1 MSRARL
7 CALFFIIFPFSAQKA
22 RKWLV
27 LPRGNS
33 YTIFSIS
40 AGKVVCPRLSS
51 ITEKVCC
58 MKIIIAGDGKVGL
71 ALMRQLLYEGH
82 DVTIVD
88 SNPNVLQANMFQYD
102 VLAVQGNAATMD
114 ALRQA
119 NVAEA
124 DLLIA
129 ATSADE
135 INLLC
140 CLTAKKMN
148 GRLHTIARVRNPD
161 YTEQLF
167 AMREEL
173 GLSMTINPEL
183 SAAREI
189 FHLLQFPSFLH
200 RDSFAKGRVEIVGLR
215 VDEGSRLEGVALH
228 QLYKIAQVKV
238 LVCAVLREGRVTIPD
253 GSFQLQKGD
262 RIFVTAR
269 AVNLAQLIKN
279 LGIAKQK
286 VRRVMLV
293 GGGHISFYLA
303 QRLLD
308 AGLSV
313 KIIEQNPDRAR
324 FLAENLPRAA
334 VVLGD
339 GSSQELLFRE
349 GLEEA
354 DALVSLT
361 GIDEE
366 NIVLSMY
373 AHTQGVPK
381 VVTKV
386 NRLEYSRM
394 FVDLEVGSIVSPKEL
409 CSALI
414 ARYVRSMQN
423 KTGKILTL
431 HPIAEG
437 TAAAM
442 EFRVDDSVHFR
453 GTPLKDVPLRPGVLI
468 SCITRAGSTI
478 IPDGASSYE
487 TGDTVVAVS
496 TLEAPVLQMND
507 LFQ

>member
-1 MSRARL
+1 
-7 CALFFIIFPFSAQKA
+7 
-22 RKWLV
+22 
-27 LPRGNS
+27 
-33 YTIFSIS
+33 
-40 AGKVVCPRLSS
+40 
-51 ITEKVCC
+51 

-71 ALMRQLLYEGH
+71 ALTRQLLHEGH
-82 DVTIVD
+82 EVTIVD
-88 SNPNVLQANMFQYD
+88 SNPGVLQANMYQYD
-102 VLAVQGNAATMD
+102 VLAVQGNAATME

-119 NVAEA
+119 QVQKA

-148 GRLHTIARVRNPD
+148 SRLHTIARVRNPD

-167 AMREEL
+167 FMREEL

-215 VDEGSRLEGVALH
+215 VDEGSRLECVALH

-238 LVCAVLREGRVTIPD
+238 LVCAVLRVGQVIIPD
-253 GSFQLQKGD
+253 GSFELKKGD

-286 VRRVMLV
+286 IRRVMLV

-308 AGLSV
+308 SHLSV
-313 KIIEQNPDRAR
+313 KIIEQNPARAR
-324 FLAENLPRAA
+324 FLAENLPGAA

-339 GSSQELLFRE
+339 GSSQSFLESE
-349 GLEEA
+349 GLDEA

-373 AHTQGVPK
+373 AHSQGVPK

-386 NRLEYSRM
+386 NRLEYNRM
-394 FVDLEVGSIVSPKEL
+394 FEALDIGSIVSPKDL

-423 KTGKILTL
+423 KTGKILAL
-431 HPIAEG
+431 HLIAEG
-437 TAAAM
+437 HAAAM
-442 EFRVDDSVHFR
+442 EFRVDENTRYR
-453 GTPLKDVPLRPGVLI
+453 GVPLKDVPLRRGILI
-468 SCITRAGSTI
+468 SCISRGADTI
-478 IPDGASSYE
+478 IPDGTSSFE
-487 TGDTVVAVS
+487 AGDTVVAVS
-496 TLEAPVLQMND
+496 TLDSPVLQMND
-507 LFQ
+507 LFE

>member
-1 MSRARL
+1 
-7 CALFFIIFPFSAQKA
+7 
-22 RKWLV
+22 
-27 LPRGNS
+27 
-33 YTIFSIS
+33 
-40 AGKVVCPRLSS
+40 
-51 ITEKVCC
+51 

-71 ALMRQLLYEGH
+71 ALTRQLLHEGH
-82 DVTIVD
+82 EVTIVD
-88 SNPNVLQANMFQYD
+88 SNPVVLQANMYQYD
-102 VLAVQGNAATMD
+102 VMAVQGNAATME

-119 NVAEA
+119 QVEKA

-148 GRLHTIARVRNPD
+148 SRLHTIARVRNPD

-167 AMREEL
+167 FMREEL

-238 LVCAVLREGRVTIPD
+238 LVCAALRAGQVVIPD
-253 GSFQLQKGD
+253 GSFELKKDD

-308 AGLSV
+308 AHLSV
-313 KIIEQNPDRAR
+313 KIIEQNPTRAR
-324 FLAENLPRAA
+324 FLAENLPGAA

-339 GSSQELLFRE
+339 GSSQSFLESE
-349 GLEEA
+349 GLGVA

-373 AHTQGVPK
+373 AHSQGVPK

-386 NRLEYSRM
+386 NRLEYNRM
-394 FVDLEVGSIVSPKEL
+394 FEALDIGSIVSPKDL

-414 ARYVRSMQN
+414 ARYVRGMQN
-423 KTGKILTL
+423 KTGKILAL
-431 HPIAEG
+431 HLIAEG
-437 TAAAM
+437 NAAAM
-442 EFRVDDSVHFR
+442 EFRVDEHTHHR
-453 GTPLKDVPLRPGVLI
+453 GVPLKDVPLRRGVLI
-468 SCITRAGSTI
+468 SCISRGADTI
-478 IPDGASSYE
+478 IPDGTSSFE
-487 TGDTVVAVS
+487 VGDTVVAVS
-496 TLEAPVLQMND
+496 TLDAPVMQLND
-507 LFQ
+507 LFV

>member
-1 MSRARL
+1 
-7 CALFFIIFPFSAQKA
+7 
-22 RKWLV
+22 
-27 LPRGNS
+27 
-33 YTIFSIS
+33 
-40 AGKVVCPRLSS
+40 
-51 ITEKVCC
+51 

-71 ALMRQLLYEGH
+71 ALTRQLLHEGH
-82 DVTIVD
+82 EVTIVD
-88 SNPNVLQANMFQYD
+88 SNPVVLQANMYQYD
-102 VLAVQGNAATMD
+102 VMAVQGNAATME

-119 NVAEA
+119 RVEKA

-148 GRLHTIARVRNPD
+148 SRLHTIARVRNPD

-167 AMREEL
+167 FMREEL

-238 LVCAVLREGRVTIPD
+238 LVCAALRAGQVVIPD
-253 GSFQLQKGD
+253 GSFELKKDD

-279 LGIAKQK
+279 LGITKQK

-308 AGLSV
+308 AHLSV
-313 KIIEQNPDRAR
+313 KIIEQNPARAR
-324 FLAENLPRAA
+324 FLAENLPGAA

-339 GSSQELLFRE
+339 GSSQSFLESE
-349 GLEEA
+349 GLGEA

-373 AHTQGVPK
+373 AHSQGVPK

-386 NRLEYSRM
+386 NRLEYNRM
-394 FVDLEVGSIVSPKEL
+394 FEALDIGSIVSPKDL

-414 ARYVRSMQN
+414 ARYVRGMQN
-423 KTGKILTL
+423 KTGKILAL
-431 HPIAEG
+431 HLIAEG
-437 TAAAM
+437 NAAAM
-442 EFRVDDSVHFR
+442 EFRVDEHTHHR
-453 GTPLKDVPLRPGVLI
+453 GVPLKDVPLRRGVLI
-468 SCITRAGSTI
+468 SCISRGADTI
-478 IPDGASSYE
+478 IPDGTSSFE
-487 TGDTVVAVS
+487 VGDTVVSVS
-496 TLEAPVLQMND
+496 TLVAPVMQLND
-507 LFQ
+507 LFV

>member
-1 MSRARL
+1 
-7 CALFFIIFPFSAQKA
+7 
-22 RKWLV
+22 
-27 LPRGNS
+27 
-33 YTIFSIS
+33 
-40 AGKVVCPRLSS
+40 
-51 ITEKVCC
+51 

-71 ALMRQLLYEGH
+71 ALTRQLLHEGH
-82 DVTIVD
+82 EVTIVD
-88 SNPNVLQANMFQYD
+88 SNPAVLQTNMYQYD
-102 VLAVQGNAATMD
+102 VLAVQGNAATME

-119 NVAEA
+119 RVEQA

-140 CLTAKKMN
+140 CVTAKKMN
-148 GRLHTIARVRNPD
+148 SRLHTIARVRNPD

-167 AMREEL
+167 VMREEL

-215 VDEGSRLEGVALH
+215 VDEGSRLNGVPLH

-238 LVCAVLREGRVTIPD
+238 LVCAVLRSGRAVIPD
-253 GSFQLQKGD
+253 GSFELKKGD

-279 LGIAKQK
+279 LGIAEQK
-286 VRRVMLV
+286 IRRVMLV

-308 AGLSV
+308 AHLSV
-313 KIIEQNPDRAR
+313 KIIEQNPSRAR
-324 FLAENLPRAA
+324 FLAENLPGAA

-339 GSSQELLFRE
+339 GSSRSLLESE
-349 GLEEA
+349 GLAEA

-361 GIDEE
+361 GMDEE
-366 NIVLSMY
+366 NIVLSMF
-373 AHTQGVPK
+373 ARSQGVSK

-386 NRLEYSRM
+386 NRLEYGNM
-394 FVDLEVGSIVSPKEL
+394 FEDLDIGSMVSPKEL
-409 CSALI
+409 TSALI

-437 TAAAM
+437 GAAAM
-442 EFRVDDSVHFR
+442 EFRVDETVLHR
-453 GTPLKDVPLRPGVLI
+453 GVPLKDVPLRRGVLI
-468 SCITRAGSTI
+468 SCITHGGTTI
-478 IPDGASSYE
+478 IPDGGSCFNV
-487 TGDTVVAVS
+487 GDTVVAVS
-496 TLEAPVLQMND
+496 TLDAPVMQMND
-507 LFQ
+507 LFL

>member
-1 MSRARL
+1 
-7 CALFFIIFPFSAQKA
+7 
-22 RKWLV
+22 
-27 LPRGNS
+27 
-33 YTIFSIS
+33 
-40 AGKVVCPRLSS
+40 
-51 ITEKVCC
+51 

-71 ALMRQLLYEGH
+71 ALTRQLLHEGH
-82 DVTIVD
+82 EVTIVD
-88 SNPNVLQANMFQYD
+88 SNPVVLQANMYQYD
-102 VLAVQGNAATMD
+102 VMAVQGNAATME

-119 NVAEA
+119 QVEKA

-148 GRLHTIARVRNPD
+148 SRLHTIARVRNPD

-167 AMREEL
+167 FMREEL

-183 SAAREI
+183 SAAQEI

-238 LVCAVLREGRVTIPD
+238 LVCAALRAGQVVIPD
-253 GSFQLQKGD
+253 GSFELKKDD

-308 AGLSV
+308 AHLSV
-313 KIIEQNPDRAR
+313 KIIEQNPTRAR
-324 FLAENLPRAA
+324 FLAENLPGAA

-339 GSSQELLFRE
+339 GSSQSFLESE
-349 GLEEA
+349 GLGEA

-373 AHTQGVPK
+373 AHSQGVPK

-386 NRLEYSRM
+386 NRLEYNRM
-394 FVDLEVGSIVSPKEL
+394 FEALDIGSIVSPKDL

-414 ARYVRSMQN
+414 ARYVRGMQN
-423 KTGKILTL
+423 KTGKILAL
-431 HPIAEG
+431 HLIAEG
-437 TAAAM
+437 NAAAM
-442 EFRVDDSVHFR
+442 EFRVDEHTHHR
-453 GTPLKDVPLRPGVLI
+453 GVPLKDVPLRRGVLI
-468 SCITRAGSTI
+468 SCISRGADTI
-478 IPDGASSYE
+478 IPDGTSSFE
-487 TGDTVVAVS
+487 VGDTVVAVS
-496 TLEAPVLQMND
+496 TLDAPVMQLND
-507 LFQ
+507 LFV

>member
-1 MSRARL
+1 
-7 CALFFIIFPFSAQKA
+7 
-22 RKWLV
+22 
-27 LPRGNS
+27 
-33 YTIFSIS
+33 
-40 AGKVVCPRLSS
+40 
-51 ITEKVCC
+51 

-71 ALMRQLLYEGH
+71 ALTRQLLHEGH
-82 DVTIVD
+82 EVTIVD
-88 SNPNVLQANMFQYD
+88 SNPVVLQANMYQYD
-102 VLAVQGNAATMD
+102 VMAVQGNAATME

-119 NVAEA
+119 RVEQA

-148 GRLHTIARVRNPD
+148 SRLHTIARVRNPD

-167 AMREEL
+167 FMREEL

-238 LVCAVLREGRVTIPD
+238 LVCAALRAGQVVIPD
-253 GSFQLQKGD
+253 GSFELKKDD

-279 LGIAKQK
+279 LGITKQK

-308 AGLSV
+308 AHLSV
-313 KIIEQNPDRAR
+313 KIIEQNPSRAR
-324 FLAENLPRAA
+324 FLAEHLPGAA

-339 GSSQELLFRE
+339 GSSQSFLESE
-349 GLEEA
+349 GLGEA

-373 AHTQGVPK
+373 AHSQGVPK

-386 NRLEYSRM
+386 NRLEYNRM
-394 FVDLEVGSIVSPKEL
+394 FEALDIGSIVSPKDL

-414 ARYVRSMQN
+414 ARYVRGMQN
-423 KTGKILTL
+423 KTGKILAL
-431 HPIAEG
+431 HLIAEG
-437 TAAAM
+437 NAAAM
-442 EFRVDDSVHFR
+442 EFRVDEHTHHR
-453 GTPLKDVPLRPGVLI
+453 GVPLKDVPLRRGVLI
-468 SCITRAGSTI
+468 SCISRGADTI
-478 IPDGASSYE
+478 IPDGTSSFDV
-487 TGDTVVAVS
+487 GDTVVAVS
-496 TLEAPVLQMND
+496 TLDAPVMQLND
-507 LFQ
+507 LFV

>member
-1 MSRARL
+1 
-7 CALFFIIFPFSAQKA
+7 
-22 RKWLV
+22 
-27 LPRGNS
+27 
-33 YTIFSIS
+33 
-40 AGKVVCPRLSS
+40 
-51 ITEKVCC
+51 

-71 ALMRQLLYEGH
+71 ALTRQLLHEGH
-82 DVTIVD
+82 EVTIVD
-88 SNPNVLQANMFQYD
+88 SNPVVLQANMYQYD
-102 VLAVQGNAATMD
+102 VMAVQGNAATME

-119 NVAEA
+119 QVEKA

-148 GRLHTIARVRNPD
+148 SRLHTIARVRNPD

-167 AMREEL
+167 FMREEL

-228 QLYKIAQVKV
+228 QLYKIAQVKE
-238 LVCAVLREGRVTIPD
+238 LVCAALRAGQVVIPD
-253 GSFQLQKGD
+253 GSFELKKDD

-308 AGLSV
+308 AHLSV
-313 KIIEQNPDRAR
+313 KIIEQNPTRAR
-324 FLAENLPRAA
+324 FLAENLPGAA

-339 GSSQELLFRE
+339 GSSQSFLESE
-349 GLEEA
+349 GLGEA

-373 AHTQGVPK
+373 AHSQGVPK

-386 NRLEYSRM
+386 NRLEYNRM
-394 FVDLEVGSIVSPKEL
+394 FEALDIGSIVSPKDL

-414 ARYVRSMQN
+414 ARYVRGMQN
-423 KTGKILTL
+423 KTGKILAL
-431 HPIAEG
+431 HLIAEG
-437 TAAAM
+437 NAAAM
-442 EFRVDDSVHFR
+442 EFRVDEHTHHR
-453 GTPLKDVPLRPGVLI
+453 GVPLKDVPLRRGVLI
-468 SCITRAGSTI
+468 SCISRGADTI
-478 IPDGASSYE
+478 IPDGTSSFE
-487 TGDTVVAVS
+487 VGDTVVAVS
-496 TLEAPVLQMND
+496 TLDAPVMQLND
-507 LFQ
+507 LFV

>member
-1 MSRARL
+1 
-7 CALFFIIFPFSAQKA
+7 
-22 RKWLV
+22 
-27 LPRGNS
+27 
-33 YTIFSIS
+33 
-40 AGKVVCPRLSS
+40 
-51 ITEKVCC
+51 

-71 ALMRQLLYEGH
+71 ALTRQLLHEGH
-82 DVTIVD
+82 EVTIVD
-88 SNPNVLQANMFQYD
+88 SNPVVLQANMYQYD
-102 VLAVQGNAATMD
+102 VMAVQGNAATME

-119 NVAEA
+119 QVEKA

-148 GRLHTIARVRNPD
+148 SRLHTIARVRNPD

-167 AMREEL
+167 FMREEL

-238 LVCAVLREGRVTIPD
+238 LVCAALRAGQVVIPD
-253 GSFQLQKGD
+253 GSFELKKDD

-308 AGLSV
+308 AHLSV
-313 KIIEQNPDRAR
+313 KIIEQNPARAR
-324 FLAENLPRAA
+324 FLAENLPGAA

-339 GSSQELLFRE
+339 GSSQSFLESE
-349 GLEEA
+349 GLDEA

-373 AHTQGVPK
+373 AHSQGVPK

-386 NRLEYSRM
+386 NRLEYNRM
-394 FVDLEVGSIVSPKEL
+394 FEALDIGSIVSPKDL

-414 ARYVRSMQN
+414 ARYVRGMQN
-423 KTGKILTL
+423 KTGKILAL
-431 HPIAEG
+431 HLIAEG
-437 TAAAM
+437 NAAAM
-442 EFRVDDSVHFR
+442 EFRVDEHTHHR
-453 GTPLKDVPLRPGVLI
+453 GVPLKDVPLRRGVLI
-468 SCITRAGSTI
+468 SCISRGADTI
-478 IPDGASSYE
+478 IPDGTSSFDV
-487 TGDTVVAVS
+487 GDTVVAVS
-496 TLEAPVLQMND
+496 TLDAPVMQLND
-507 LFQ
+507 LFV

>member
-1 MSRARL
+1 
-7 CALFFIIFPFSAQKA
+7 
-22 RKWLV
+22 
-27 LPRGNS
+27 
-33 YTIFSIS
+33 
-40 AGKVVCPRLSS
+40 
-51 ITEKVCC
+51 

-71 ALMRQLLYEGH
+71 ALTRQLLHEGH
-82 DVTIVD
+82 EVTIVD
-88 SNPNVLQANMFQYD
+88 SNPGVLQANMYQYD
-102 VLAVQGNAATMD
+102 VLAVQGNAATME

-119 NVAEA
+119 QVQKA

-148 GRLHTIARVRNPD
+148 SRLHTIARVRNPD

-167 AMREEL
+167 FMREEL

-228 QLYKIAQVKV
+228 QLSKIAQVKV
-238 LVCAVLREGRVTIPD
+238 LVCAVLRAGQVIIPD
-253 GSFQLQKGD
+253 GSFELKKGD

-279 LGIAKQK
+279 LGIAKQNI
-286 VRRVMLV
+286 RRVMLV

-308 AGLSV
+308 AHLSV
-313 KIIEQNPDRAR
+313 KIIEQNPARAR
-324 FLAENLPRAA
+324 FLAENLPGAA

-339 GSSQELLFRE
+339 GSSQSFLESE
-349 GLEEA
+349 GLDEA

-373 AHTQGVPK
+373 AHSQGVPK

-386 NRLEYSRM
+386 NRLEYNRM
-394 FVDLEVGSIVSPKEL
+394 FEALDIGSIVSPKDL

-414 ARYVRSMQN
+414 ARYVRGMQN
-423 KTGKILTL
+423 KAGKILAL
-431 HPIAEG
+431 HLIAEG
-437 TAAAM
+437 HAAAM
-442 EFRVDDSVHFR
+442 EFRVDENTRYR
-453 GTPLKDVPLRPGVLI
+453 GVALKDVPLRRGILI
-468 SCITRAGSTI
+468 SCISRGADTI
-478 IPDGASSYE
+478 IPDGTSSFE
-487 TGDTVVAVS
+487 AGDTVVAVS
-496 TLEAPVLQMND
+496 TLDTPVLQMND
-507 LFQ
+507 LFD

>member
-1 MSRARL
+1 
-7 CALFFIIFPFSAQKA
+7 
-22 RKWLV
+22 
-27 LPRGNS
+27 
-33 YTIFSIS
+33 
-40 AGKVVCPRLSS
+40 
-51 ITEKVCC
+51 

-71 ALMRQLLYEGH
+71 ALTRQLLHEGH
-82 DVTIVD
+82 EVTIVD
-88 SNPNVLQANMFQYD
+88 SNPVVLQANVYQYD
-102 VLAVQGNAATMD
+102 VMAVQGNAATME

-119 NVAEA
+119 RVEQA

-148 GRLHTIARVRNPD
+148 SRLHTIARVRNPD

-167 AMREEL
+167 FMREEL

-228 QLYKIAQVKV
+228 QRYTIAQVKV
-238 LVCAVLREGRVTIPD
+238 LVCAVLRVGQVIIPD
-253 GSFQLQKGD
+253 GSFELKKGD

-286 VRRVMLV
+286 IRRVMLV

-308 AGLSV
+308 SHLSV
-313 KIIEQNPDRAR
+313 KIIEQNPARAR
-324 FLAENLPRAA
+324 FLAENLPGAA

-339 GSSQELLFRE
+339 GSSQSFLESE
-349 GLEEA
+349 GLDEA

-373 AHTQGVPK
+373 AHSQGVPK

-386 NRLEYSRM
+386 NRLEYNRM
-394 FVDLEVGSIVSPKEL
+394 FEALDIGSIVSPKDL

-423 KTGKILTL
+423 KTGKILAL
-431 HPIAEG
+431 HLIAEG
-437 TAAAM
+437 NAAAM
-442 EFRVDDSVHFR
+442 EFRVDETSNYR
-453 GTPLKDVPLRPGVLI
+453 GVPLKDVPLRRGILI
-468 SCITRAGSTI
+468 SCISRGADTI
-478 IPDGASSYE
+478 IPDGTSSFE
-487 TGDTVVAVS
+487 AGDTVVAVS
-496 TLEAPVLQMND
+496 TLDSPVLQMND
-507 LFQ
+507 LFE

>member
-1 MSRARL
+1 M
-7 CALFFIIFPFSAQKA
+7 
-22 RKWLV
+22 
-27 LPRGNS
+27 NS
-33 YTIFSIS
+33 
-40 AGKVVCPRLSS
+40 
-51 ITEKVCC
+51 
-58 MKIIIAGDGKVGL
+58 
-71 ALMRQLLYEGH
+71 
-82 DVTIVD
+82 
-88 SNPNVLQANMFQYD
+88 
-102 VLAVQGNAATMD
+102 
-114 ALRQA
+114 
-119 NVAEA
+119 
-124 DLLIA
+124 
-129 ATSADE
+129 
-135 INLLC
+135 
-140 CLTAKKMN
+140 
-148 GRLHTIARVRNPD
+148 RLHTIARVRNPD

-167 AMREEL
+167 FMREEL

-238 LVCAVLREGRVTIPD
+238 LVCAALRAGQVVIPD
-253 GSFQLQKGD
+253 GSFELKKDD

-279 LGIAKQK
+279 LGITKQK

-308 AGLSV
+308 AHLSV
-313 KIIEQNPDRAR
+313 KIIEQNPSRAR
-324 FLAENLPRAA
+324 FLAENLPGAA

-339 GSSQELLFRE
+339 GSSQSFLESE
-349 GLEEA
+349 GLGEA

-373 AHTQGVPK
+373 AHSQGVPK

-386 NRLEYSRM
+386 NRLEYNRM
-394 FVDLEVGSIVSPKEL
+394 FEALDIGSIVSPKDL

-414 ARYVRSMQN
+414 ARYVRGMQN
-423 KTGKILTL
+423 KTGKILAL
-431 HPIAEG
+431 HLIAEG
-437 TAAAM
+437 NAAAM
-442 EFRVDDSVHFR
+442 EFRVDEHTHHR
-453 GTPLKDVPLRPGVLI
+453 GVPLKDVPLRRGILI
-468 SCITRAGSTI
+468 SCISRGADTI
-478 IPDGASSYE
+478 IPDGTSSFDV
-487 TGDTVVAVS
+487 GDTVVAVS
-496 TLEAPVLQMND
+496 TLDAPVMQLND
-507 LFQ
+507 LFV

>member
-1 MSRARL
+1 
-7 CALFFIIFPFSAQKA
+7 
-22 RKWLV
+22 
-27 LPRGNS
+27 
-33 YTIFSIS
+33 
-40 AGKVVCPRLSS
+40 
-51 ITEKVCC
+51 

-71 ALMRQLLYEGH
+71 ALTRQLLHEGH
-82 DVTIVD
+82 EVTIVD
-88 SNPNVLQANMFQYD
+88 SNPVVLQTNMYQYD
-102 VLAVQGNAATMD
+102 VLAVQGNAATME

-119 NVAEA
+119 QVQKA

-148 GRLHTIARVRNPD
+148 SRLHTIARVRNPD

-167 AMREEL
+167 FMREEL

-215 VDEGSRLEGVALH
+215 VDEHSRLDGVPLH

-238 LVCAVLREGRVTIPD
+238 LVCAVLRSGRAFIPD
-253 GSFQLQKGD
+253 GSFQLKKGD

-286 VRRVMLV
+286 IRRVMLV

-313 KIIEQNPDRAR
+313 KIIEQNPARAR
-324 FLAENLPRAA
+324 FLAENLPRAS

-339 GSSQELLFRE
+339 GSSRSLLESE
-349 GLEEA
+349 GLA
-354 DALVSLT
+354 QANALVSLT
-361 GIDEE
+361 GMDEE

-373 AHTQGVPK
+373 AHSQGVPK

-386 NRLEYSRM
+386 NRLEYNRM
-394 FVDLEVGSIVSPKEL
+394 FEALDIGSIVSPKDL

-414 ARYVRSMQN
+414 ARYVRGMQN
-423 KTGKILTL
+423 KAGKILAL
-431 HPIAEG
+431 HLIAEG
-437 TAAAM
+437 HAAAM
-442 EFRVDDSVHFR
+442 EFRVDENTRYR
-453 GTPLKDVPLRPGVLI
+453 GVALKDVPLRRGILI
-468 SCITRAGSTI
+468 SCISRGADTI
-478 IPDGASSYE
+478 IPDGTSSFE
-487 TGDTVVAVS
+487 AGDTVVAVS
-496 TLEAPVLQMND
+496 TLDTPVLQMND
-507 LFQ
+507 LFD

>member
-1 MSRARL
+1 
-7 CALFFIIFPFSAQKA
+7 
-22 RKWLV
+22 
-27 LPRGNS
+27 
-33 YTIFSIS
+33 
-40 AGKVVCPRLSS
+40 
-51 ITEKVCC
+51 

-71 ALMRQLLYEGH
+71 ALTRQLLHEGH
-82 DVTIVD
+82 EVTIVD
-88 SNPNVLQANMFQYD
+88 SNPVVLQSNMYQYD
-102 VLAVQGNAATMD
+102 VLAVQGNAATME

-119 NVAEA
+119 RVEQA

-140 CLTAKKMN
+140 CVTAKKMN
-148 GRLHTIARVRNPD
+148 SRLHTIARVRNPD

-167 AMREEL
+167 VMREEL

-215 VDEGSRLEGVALH
+215 VDEGSRLNGVALH

-238 LVCAVLREGRVTIPD
+238 LVCAVLRSGQVFIPD
-253 GSFQLQKGD
+253 GSFELRKGD

-279 LGIAKQK
+279 LGIAEQK
-286 VRRVMLV
+286 IRRVLLV

-303 QRLLD
+303 QRLVD

-313 KIIEQNPDRAR
+313 KIIEQNPARAR
-324 FLAENLPRAA
+324 FLAENLPRAS

-339 GSSQELLFRE
+339 GSSRSLLESE
-349 GLEEA
+349 GMAEA

-361 GIDEE
+361 GMDEE

-373 AHTQGVPK
+373 ARSQGVPK

-386 NRLEYSRM
+386 NRLEYGHM
-394 FVDLEVGSIVSPKEL
+394 FEELDIGSIVSPKEL
-409 CSALI
+409 TSALI

-437 TAAAM
+437 SAAAL
-442 EFRVDDSVHFR
+442 EFRVDESVLYR
-453 GTPLKDVPLRPGVLI
+453 GVPLKDVPLRRGVLI
-468 SCITRAGSTI
+468 SCITHGSNTV
-478 IPDGASSYE
+478 IPDGASSYGV
-487 TGDTVVAVS
+487 GDTVVAVS
-496 TLEAPVLQMND
+496 TLDAPVMQMND
-507 LFQ
+507 LFL

>member
-1 MSRARL
+1 
-7 CALFFIIFPFSAQKA
+7 
-22 RKWLV
+22 
-27 LPRGNS
+27 
-33 YTIFSIS
+33 
-40 AGKVVCPRLSS
+40 
-51 ITEKVCC
+51 

-71 ALMRQLLYEGH
+71 ALTRQLLHEGH
-82 DVTIVD
+82 EVTIVD
-88 SNPNVLQANMFQYD
+88 SNPVVLQTNMYQYD
-102 VLAVQGNAATMD
+102 VLAVQGNAATME

-119 NVAEA
+119 RVEQA

-140 CLTAKKMN
+140 CVTAKKMN
-148 GRLHTIARVRNPD
+148 SRLHTIARVRNPD

-167 AMREEL
+167 VMREEL

-215 VDEGSRLEGVALH
+215 VDEHSRLDGVPLH

-238 LVCAVLREGRVTIPD
+238 LVCAVLRSGRAFIPD
-253 GSFQLQKGD
+253 GSFQLKKGD

-279 LGIAKQK
+279 LGIAEQK
-286 VRRVMLV
+286 IRRVLLV

-313 KIIEQNPDRAR
+313 KIIEQNPARAR
-324 FLAENLPRAA
+324 FLAENLPRAS

-339 GSSQELLFRE
+339 GSSRSLLESE
-349 GLEEA
+349 GLA
-354 DALVSLT
+354 QANALVSLT
-361 GIDEE
+361 GMDEE
-366 NIVLSMY
+366 NIVLSMF
-373 AHTQGVPK
+373 ARSQGVPK

-386 NRLEYSRM
+386 NRLEYGHM
-394 FVDLEVGSIVSPKEL
+394 FEELDIGSIVSPKEL
-409 CSALI
+409 TSALI

-437 TAAAM
+437 NAAAM
-442 EFRVDDSVHFR
+442 EFRVDESVLYR
-453 GTPLKDVPLRPGVLI
+453 CVALKDVPLRRGVLI
-468 SCITRAGSTI
+468 SCITHSGTTI
-478 IPDGASSYE
+478 IPDGTSHFDV
-487 TGDTVVAVS
+487 GDTVVAVS
-496 TLEAPVLQMND
+496 TLDAPVQQMND
-507 LFQ
+507 LFV

>member
-1 MSRARL
+1 
-7 CALFFIIFPFSAQKA
+7 
-22 RKWLV
+22 
-27 LPRGNS
+27 
-33 YTIFSIS
+33 
-40 AGKVVCPRLSS
+40 
-51 ITEKVCC
+51 

-71 ALMRQLLYEGH
+71 ALTRQLLHEGH
-82 DVTIVD
+82 EVTIVD
-88 SNPNVLQANMFQYD
+88 SNPVVLQTNMYQYD
-102 VLAVQGNAATMD
+102 VLAVQGNAATME

-119 NVAEA
+119 RVEQA

-140 CLTAKKMN
+140 CVTAKKMN
-148 GRLHTIARVRNPD
+148 SRLHTIARVRNPD

-167 AMREEL
+167 VMREEL

-215 VDEGSRLEGVALH
+215 VDERSRLNGVPLH

-238 LVCAVLREGRVTIPD
+238 LVCAVLRGGRAVIPD
-253 GSFQLQKGD
+253 GSFELKKGD

-279 LGIAKQK
+279 LGIAEQK

-308 AGLSV
+308 ARLSV

-324 FLAENLPRAA
+324 FLAENLPGAA

-339 GSSQELLFRE
+339 GSSRNLLESE
-349 GLEEA
+349 GLAEA

-361 GIDEE
+361 GMDEE

-373 AHTQGVPK
+373 ARSQGVPK

-386 NRLEYSRM
+386 NRLEYGNM
-394 FVDLEVGSIVSPKEL
+394 FEELDIGSIVSPKEL

-437 TAAAM
+437 GAAAM
-442 EFRVDDSVHFR
+442 EFRVDESVLYR
-453 GTPLKDVPLRPGVLI
+453 GVPLKDVPLRRGILI
-468 SCITRAGSTI
+468 SCITHGGTTI
-478 IPDGASSYE
+478 IPDGTSRFDA
-487 TGDTVVAVS
+487 GDTVVAVS
-496 TLEAPVLQMND
+496 TLDTPVQQMND
-507 LFQ
+507 LFV

>member
-1 MSRARL
+1 
-7 CALFFIIFPFSAQKA
+7 
-22 RKWLV
+22 
-27 LPRGNS
+27 
-33 YTIFSIS
+33 
-40 AGKVVCPRLSS
+40 
-51 ITEKVCC
+51 

-71 ALMRQLLYEGH
+71 ALTRQLLHEGH
-82 DVTIVD
+82 EVTIVD
-88 SNPNVLQANMFQYD
+88 SNPVVLQANMYQYD
-102 VLAVQGNAATMD
+102 VMAVQGNAATME

-119 NVAEA
+119 RVEQA

-148 GRLHTIARVRNPD
+148 SRLHTIARVRNPD

-167 AMREEL
+167 FMREEL

-238 LVCAVLREGRVTIPD
+238 LVCAALRAGQVVIPD
-253 GSFQLQKGD
+253 GSFELKKDD

-279 LGIAKQK
+279 LGITKQK
-286 VRRVMLV
+286 VRQVMLV

-308 AGLSV
+308 AHLSV
-313 KIIEQNPDRAR
+313 KIIEQNPSRAR
-324 FLAENLPRAA
+324 FLAENLPGAA

-339 GSSQELLFRE
+339 GSSQSFLESE
-349 GLEEA
+349 GLGEA

-373 AHTQGVPK
+373 AHSQGVPK

-386 NRLEYSRM
+386 NRLEYNRM
-394 FVDLEVGSIVSPKEL
+394 FEALDIGSIVSPKDL

-414 ARYVRSMQN
+414 ARYVRGMQN
-423 KTGKILTL
+423 KTGKILAL
-431 HPIAEG
+431 HLIAEG
-437 TAAAM
+437 NAAAM
-442 EFRVDDSVHFR
+442 EFRVDEHTHHR
-453 GTPLKDVPLRPGVLI
+453 GVPLKDVPLRRGILI
-468 SCITRAGSTI
+468 SCISRGADTI
-478 IPDGASSYE
+478 IPDGTSSFDV
-487 TGDTVVAVS
+487 GDTVVAVS
-496 TLEAPVLQMND
+496 TLDAPVMQLND
-507 LFQ
+507 LFV

>member
-1 MSRARL
+1 
-7 CALFFIIFPFSAQKA
+7 
-22 RKWLV
+22 
-27 LPRGNS
+27 
-33 YTIFSIS
+33 
-40 AGKVVCPRLSS
+40 
-51 ITEKVCC
+51 

-71 ALMRQLLYEGH
+71 ALTRQLLHEGH
-82 DVTIVD
+82 EVTIVD
-88 SNPNVLQANMFQYD
+88 SNPVVLQANMYQYD
-102 VLAVQGNAATMD
+102 VMAVQGNAATME

-119 NVAEA
+119 QVEKA

-148 GRLHTIARVRNPD
+148 SRLHTIARVRNPD

-167 AMREEL
+167 FMREEL

-238 LVCAVLREGRVTIPD
+238 LVCAALRAGQVVIPD
-253 GSFQLQKGD
+253 GSFELKKDD

-279 LGIAKQK
+279 LGITKQK

-308 AGLSV
+308 AHLSV
-313 KIIEQNPDRAR
+313 KIIEQNPSRAR
-324 FLAENLPRAA
+324 FLAENLPGAA

-339 GSSQELLFRE
+339 GSSQSFLESE
-349 GLEEA
+349 GLGEA

-373 AHTQGVPK
+373 AHSQGVPK

-386 NRLEYSRM
+386 NRLEYNRM
-394 FVDLEVGSIVSPKEL
+394 FEALDIGSIVSPKDL

-414 ARYVRSMQN
+414 ARYVRGMQN
-423 KTGKILTL
+423 KTGKILAL
-431 HPIAEG
+431 HLIAEG
-437 TAAAM
+437 NAAAM
-442 EFRVDDSVHFR
+442 EFRVDERTHHR
-453 GTPLKDVPLRPGVLI
+453 GVPLKDVPLRRGVLI
-468 SCITRAGSTI
+468 SCISRGADTI
-478 IPDGASSYE
+478 IPDGTSSFE
-487 TGDTVVAVS
+487 VGDTVVAVS
-496 TLEAPVLQMND
+496 TLDAPVMQLND
-507 LFQ
+507 LFV

>member
-1 MSRARL
+1 
-7 CALFFIIFPFSAQKA
+7 
-22 RKWLV
+22 
-27 LPRGNS
+27 
-33 YTIFSIS
+33 
-40 AGKVVCPRLSS
+40 
-51 ITEKVCC
+51 

-71 ALMRQLLYEGH
+71 ALTRQLLHEGH
-82 DVTIVD
+82 EVTIVD
-88 SNPNVLQANMFQYD
+88 SNPVVLQANMYQYD
-102 VLAVQGNAATMD
+102 VMAVQGNAATME

-119 NVAEA
+119 RVEQA

-148 GRLHTIARVRNPD
+148 SRLHTIARVRNPD

-167 AMREEL
+167 FMREEL
-173 GLSMTINPEL
+173 GLSMTINPAL

-228 QLYKIAQVKV
+228 QLCKIALVKV
-238 LVCAVLREGRVTIPD
+238 LVCAALRAGQVVIPD
-253 GSFQLQKGD
+253 GSFELKKDD

-279 LGIAKQK
+279 LGITKQK

-308 AGLSV
+308 AHLSV
-313 KIIEQNPDRAR
+313 KIIEQNPSRAR
-324 FLAENLPRAA
+324 FLAENLPGAA

-339 GSSQELLFRE
+339 GSSQSFLESE
-349 GLEEA
+349 GLGEA

-373 AHTQGVPK
+373 AHSQGVPK

-386 NRLEYSRM
+386 NRLEYNRM
-394 FVDLEVGSIVSPKEL
+394 FEALDIGSIVSPKDL

-414 ARYVRSMQN
+414 ARYVRGMQN
-423 KTGKILTL
+423 KTGKILAL
-431 HPIAEG
+431 HLIAEG
-437 TAAAM
+437 NAAAM
-442 EFRVDDSVHFR
+442 EFRVDEHTHHR
-453 GTPLKDVPLRPGVLI
+453 GVPLKDVPLRRGILI
-468 SCITRAGSTI
+468 SCISRGADPI
-478 IPDGASSYE
+478 IPDGPSSFDV
-487 TGDTVVAVS
+487 GDTVVAVS
-496 TLEAPVLQMND
+496 TLDAPVMQLND
-507 LFQ
+507 LFV